1 MLSPADAV
9 IISLIIKLIL
19 DLLEARTGK
28 KVTIDD
34 LAKIID
40 DEEVRRIVLTAQRE
54 KLIPPEV

>member
-28 KVTIDD
+28 KVSIDD

-40 DEEVRRIVLTAQRE
+40 DEEVRRIVLAAQRE

>member
-9 IISLIIKLIL
+9 IISMIIKLIL
-19 DLLEARTGK
+19 DLLEVRTGK
-28 KVTIDD
+28 KVSIDD

-40 DEEVRRIVLTAQRE
+40 DEEVRRIVLAAQRE